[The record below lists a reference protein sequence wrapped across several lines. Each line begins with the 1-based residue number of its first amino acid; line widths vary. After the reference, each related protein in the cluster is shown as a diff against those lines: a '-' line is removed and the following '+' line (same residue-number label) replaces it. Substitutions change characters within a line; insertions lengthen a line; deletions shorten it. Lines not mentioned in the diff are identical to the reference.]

1 MTRSVDARTLK
12 AWLSGPGELAL
23 LDVRE
28 HGQYGEA
35 HLFHAVPL
43 PYSRLEIELGHLVP
57 RKSARIV
64 FYDETGGTA
73 AALAARRATQAG
85 YTDVHV
91 LAGGAQ
97 GWKACGYGLFAGVN
111 VPSKTFGE
119 LAEHA
124 FGTPRISATELQGM
138 MSRGENLVVID
149 GRPFSEYQ
157 KMSIPGALC
166 CPNGE
171 LALRIGAIA
180 PDPQTTIVVNCAG
193 RTRSIIGAQT
203 LINFGVPNPVYA
215 LENGTQGW
223 FLAGYT
229 LEHGAGRRY
238 PAAPPGA
245 ELERLSERG
254 AELMRRY
261 DLPQVGAEEAAR
273 WFADESRTTYLF
285 DIRTAEEYAAGHLPG
300 AVHAPGGQL
309 VQATDQ
315 WVGVRGARL
324 VLVDDECLRA
334 PLMALWLRQLGHDAY
349 VLAAGVQAKLSAPE
363 VPDTLAGLPV
373 LATVQPLA
381 VAAGGA
387 ILDLRPGMSY
397 RKAHAEASVWSSR
410 PRLAELGIMADRPL
424 YLIADEPALARAA
437 ALDLREAGISEMA
450 LVEGGFPAWQAAG
463 LGVAASPGV
472 PADADCIDYLFF
484 THERHS
490 GNAAAARQ
498 YLAWE
503 TNLIKQLDEQERA
516 SFAITHEHIT

>member
-1 MTRSVDARTLK
+1 M
-12 AWLSGPGELAL
+12 
-23 LDVRE
+23 
-28 HGQYGEA
+28 
-35 HLFHAVPL
+35 PL
-43 PYSRLEIELGHLVP
+43 PYSRLELELGHLVP
-57 RKSARIV
+57 RKSVRVV
-64 FYDETGGTA
+64 FYDENGSDVA
-73 AALAARRATQAG
+73 PLAARRAAAAG
-85 YTDVHV
+85 YSDVHV
-91 LAGGAQ
+91 LTGGAQ
-97 GWKACGYGLFAGVN
+97 AWKACGYGLFAGVN

-124 FGTPRISATELQGM
+124 FGTPRVSASELQDM
-138 MSRGENLVVID
+138 IARGENLVIID

-171 LALRIGAIA
+171 LALRIGGIA
-180 PDPQTTIVVNCAG
+180 PDPKTKIVVNCAG

-223 FLAGYT
+223 FLAGLA
-229 LEHGAGRRY
+229 LEHGAKRRY
-238 PAAPPGA
+238 PAAPPGSD
-245 ELERLSERG
+245 LERMSERG
-254 AELMRRY
+254 EALMRRFKV
-261 DLPQVGAEEAAR
+261 PQVSAEVAAG
-273 WFADESRTTYLF
+273 WFADASRTTYLF

-324 VLVDDECLRA
+324 VLVDAECLRA

-349 VLAAGVQAKLSAPE
+349 VLTGGLKAELRAPE
-363 VPDTLAGLPV
+363 VPDALAGVPV
-373 LATVQPLA
+373 LATVQPQA
-381 VAAGGA
+381 AAAAGGA

-397 RKAHAEASVWSSR
+397 RKVHAAGSVWSIR
-410 PRLAELGIMADRPL
+410 PRLRALSLAVDRPL
-424 YLIADEPALARAA
+424 YLMADEPGLARAA
-437 ALDLREAGISEMA
+437 ALDLREAGVRDVA

-463 LGVAASPGV
+463 LDVAASPDR

-503 TNLIKQLDEQERA
+503 TNLVNQLDEQERA
-516 SFAITHEHIT
+516 SFALTHE

>member
-1 MTRSVDARTLK
+1 MTNFVQAATLK
-12 AWLSGPGELAL
+12 AWLGEPRELAL

-43 PYSRLEIELGHLVP
+43 PYSRLELELGHLVP

-64 FYDETGGTA
+64 FYDETGDEA
-73 AALAARRATQAG
+73 APLAARRAAAAG
-85 YTDVHV
+85 YGDVQV
-91 LAGGAQ
+91 LAAGAQ
-97 GWKACGYGLFAGVN
+97 GWKASGYGLFAGVN

-124 FGTPRISATELQGM
+124 FATPRVSASELRDM
-138 MSRGENLVVID
+138 IARGEDLVVID
-149 GRPFSEYQ
+149 GRPYAEYQ

-171 LALRIGAIA
+171 LALRIGRIA
-180 PDPQTTIVVNCAG
+180 PDPRTKIVVNCAG

-223 FLAGYT
+223 FLAGLE
-229 LEHGAGRRY
+229 LEHGAQGRY
-238 PAAPPGA
+238 PEAPSGP
-245 ELERLSERG
+245 ELERLSARG
-254 AELMRRY
+254 AALMSRFKV
-261 DLPQVGAEEAAR
+261 PQVDAEDAAR

-285 DIRTAEEYAAGHLPG
+285 DLRTAEEFAAGHLQG

-324 VLVDDECLRA
+324 VLVDAECLRA
-334 PLMALWLRQLGHDAY
+334 PLMALWLRQLGHDAH
-349 VLAAGVQAKLSAPE
+349 VLVGGVQAKLRVPD
-363 VPDTLAGLPV
+363 VPDTLASLPE
-373 LATVQPLA
+373 LARVQPQA
-381 VAAGGA
+381 AAAAGGA
-387 ILDLRPGMSY
+387 IMDLRPGMSY
-397 RKAHAEASVWSSR
+397 RKGHAAGSVWSIR
-410 PRLAELGIMADRPL
+410 PQLARARFAAGEPL
-424 YLIADEPALARAA
+424 FLIADEPALARAA
-437 ALDLREAGISEMA
+437 ALDLREAGAHEIA
-450 LVEGGFPAWQAAG
+450 LVEGGFAGWQAAG
-463 LGVAASPGV
+463 LGVEASHYRPS
-472 PADADCIDYLFF
+472 DADCIDYLFF
-484 THERHS
+484 THERHA

-503 TNLIKQLDEQERA
+503 TNLVNQLDAQERA
-516 SFAITHEHIT
+516 SFAIVHD

>member
-1 MTRSVDARTLK
+1 MKKLVDARSLK
-12 AWLSGPGELAL
+12 SWLAAPGELAL

-43 PYSRLEIELGHLVP
+43 PYSRLEIELGRLVP
-57 RKSARIV
+57 RKSTRVV
-64 FYDETGGTA
+64 FYDESGEDVA
-73 AALAARRATQAG
+73 PRAARRAAAAG
-85 YTDVHV
+85 YSDVHV

-124 FGTPRISATELQGM
+124 FGTPRVSAVELSGM
-138 MSRGENLVVID
+138 IARGDNLVIID

-171 LALRIGAIA
+171 LALRIGSIA
-180 PDPQTTIVVNCAG
+180 PDPRTTIVVNCAG

-203 LINFGVPNPVYA
+203 LLNFGVPNPVYA

-223 FLAGYT
+223 FLAGLA
-229 LEHGAGRRY
+229 LEHGAQRRY

-245 ELERLSERG
+245 DLERLSERG
-254 AELMRRY
+254 EALMRRF
-261 DLPQVGAEEAAR
+261 DLPRVDAEQAAR
-273 WFADESRTTYLF
+273 WFADASRTTYLF

-324 VLVDDECLRA
+324 VLVDAECLRA

-349 VLAAGVQAKLSAPE
+349 VLAGGVNAALRAPE
-363 VPDTLAGLPV
+363 FPDTLADLPA
-373 LATVQPLA
+373 LATVQPQA
-381 VAAGGA
+381 VAASGA
-387 ILDLRPGMSY
+387 TILDLRPGMSY
-397 RKAHAEASVWSSR
+397 RKGHAAGSVWSIR
-410 PRLAELGIMADRPL
+410 PRLASARLATEQTL
-424 YLIADEPALARAA
+424 YLIADEAAVARAA
-437 ALDLREAGISEMA
+437 ALDLGEAGIPEIA
-450 LVEGGFPAWQAAG
+450 LIEGGVAAWQAAG
-463 LGVAASPGV
+463 LDVAVSPDR

-503 TNLIKQLDEQERA
+503 TDLVNQLDAQERA
-516 SFAITHEHIT
+516 SFAIAHT